1 MKRLATLLLIT
12 IFLCGILFA
21 CAPAN
26 SGFEPENS
34 GYSQP
39 ENRAEPS
46 DLQKTAQPADSLDQV
61 ADGVPA
67 ASDQM
72 FAEEEKPADEITEQ
86 GSYTSK
92 EDVYA
97 YLVAYGRLPE
107 NFITKNEA
115 DKLGWDARDGNLDEV
130 APGMS
135 IGGDKFGNREGK
147 LPKQKGRKY
156 YECDINYV
164 GGYRNGERLIFSN
177 DGLYFY
183 TDDHYETFS
192 RLDD

>member
-1 MKRLATLLLIT
+1 MKRLAALLLIT
-12 IFLCGILFA
+12 LFLCGVLFA
-21 CAPAN
+21 CAPE
-26 SGFEPENS
+26 SGGALDES
-34 GYSQP
+34 GSYAQSSGVAAVAEMQEGKPTDGVSQ
-39 ENRAEPS
+39 AEPPKYS
-46 DLQKTAQPADSLDQV
+46 EALQTDEAIQ
-61 ADGVPA
+61 
-67 ASDQM
+67 
-72 FAEEEKPADEITEQ
+72 AEGLSEL

-92 EDVYA
+92 DDVFA

-107 NFITKNEA
+107 NFITKRAAEE
-115 DKLGWDARDGNLDEV
+115 LGWDARDGNLDEV

-147 LPKQKGRKY
+147 LPNKKGRKY

-164 GGYRNGERLIFSN
+164 GGFRNGERLIFSN

-192 RLDD
+192 KLDGE